1 MNMAQI
7 LWLVFLG
14 LIWVVIGIMYLLIRS
29 SRQRRLVRRMRKARE
44 LAAQYK
50 FAFYSTLPI
59 DWRKKLSG
67 FRLGGSFTNVI
78 SNTTDSYRFLI
89 FDNRKEK
96 TYDAA
101 GERPPFW
108 FLLDPEISQTVV
120 LIESKYLVIPDF
132 KLWPG
137 FLFGPGND
145 DIKFENH
152 PLFSRKFKLTGND
165 ESEIRQFFDQGLLD
179 FFYDRQ
185 GISVY
190 GTPGKF
196 IFYRYGRLERISDIK
211 AMVDEAFAIYSA
223 FIHRSNRPTPTTIN

>member
-7 LWLVFLG
+7 YCFVFLG
-14 LIWVVIGIMYLLIRS
+14 LIWVAIGVVYLVFRS
-29 SRQRRLVRRMRKARE
+29 SRQRRAVRRMREARE
-44 LAAQYK
+44 FAAQYK
-50 FAFYSTLPI
+50 FAFYATLPI

-78 SNTTDSYRFLI
+78 SNTTDSYSFLI
-89 FDNRKEK
+89 FDNQKKK
-96 TYDAA
+96 TYGAA
-101 GERPPFW
+101 DEHPPFS

-152 PLFSRKFKLTGND
+152 PLFSRKFKLGGND
-165 ESEIRQFFDQGLLD
+165 ESEIRQFFDLGLLD

-190 GTPGKF
+190 GTHGKF
-196 IFYRYGRLERISDIK
+196 IFYRYRHLERISDIK
-211 AMVDEAFAIYSA
+211 ELVDEAFAIYSA
-223 FIHRSNRPTPTTIN
+223 FIHRSNRPTPNYI